1 MSGGRHHFGVWLCA
15 YVDGELTGPQA
26 SRVHSHLAT
35 CAACSAEVAAQL
47 DARRMVAAAAVEP
60 APDLAD
66 RILAAVPP
74 APTREDPRPVRLAP
88 GERTTPPH
96 AHLRR
101 RRRAAALGLSA
112 AAAGVTGV
120 LVLGG
125 SDGYRPD
132 TSRGAS
138 LQVIA
143 GAPTTVAQTD
153 LGAGGGWVM
162 PTRMNVAGASFADDD
177 RRLVLRLESAAGHVV
192 VEERRGRLDAAALAG
207 ASVLQVGDLAVH
219 VLESDPWHAVWEVD
233 GTIIEAYGDED
244 VRIRDVVEG
253 LTHD

>member
-1 MSGGRHHFGVWLCA
+1 MSGGRHHFGAWLCA

-35 CAACSAEVAAQL
+35 CAACSSEVAAQL
-47 DARRMVAAAAVEP
+47 DARRIVAAAPVEP

-74 APTREDPRPVRLAP
+74 AGDHRPVRLAP
-88 GERTTPPH
+88 GERTAPTH
-96 AHLRR
+96 VRSRQWRR
-101 RRRAAALGLSA
+101 TATLGLSA

-120 LVLGG
+120 LVLG
-125 SDGYRPD
+125 STDGYRPD

-143 GAPTTVAQTD
+143 GAPTTVAETD
-153 LGAGGGWVM
+153 LAAGGDWVM
-162 PTRMNVAGASFADDD
+162 PTRMNVAGASFADGD
-177 RRLVLRLESAAGHVV
+177 RSLVLRLESAAGHVV

-207 ASVLQVGDLAVH
+207 ASVLHVGDVAVH
-219 VLESDPWHAVWEVD
+219 VLESDPWHAVWEID

-253 LTHD
+253 LTDD

>member
-1 MSGGRHHFGVWLCA
+1 MTGVRHHFGAWLCA

-47 DARRMVAAAAVEP
+47 DARQIVAAAPVEP

-66 RILAAVPP
+66 RILAAVPREPVGAGDRP
-74 APTREDPRPVRLAP
+74 ARRAP
-88 GERTTPPH
+88 GERATPH
-96 AHLRR
+96 ARSRQWRR
-101 RRRAAALGLSA
+101 TTALGLSA

-143 GAPTTVAQTD
+143 GAPTTVARTD
-153 LGAGGGWVM
+153 LVAGGDWVM
-162 PTRMNVAGASFADDD
+162 PTRMNVAGASFADGD
-177 RRLVLRLESAAGHVV
+177 RRLVLRLESSAGHVV

-207 ASVLQVGDLAVH
+207 ASVLQVGDVAVH
-219 VLESDPWHAVWEVD
+219 VLESDPWHAVWEID